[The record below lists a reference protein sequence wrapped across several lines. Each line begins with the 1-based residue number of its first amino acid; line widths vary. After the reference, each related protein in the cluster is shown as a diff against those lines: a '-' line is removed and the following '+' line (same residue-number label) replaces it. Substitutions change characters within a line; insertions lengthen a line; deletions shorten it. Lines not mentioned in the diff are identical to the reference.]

1 MRSCLDSGAALQGK
15 LPEDCVP
22 SHSVFFGAGGC
33 AEYAIDA
40 WLRTSEA
47 EYDKAWW
54 ADDSVLQAIAANKR
68 LDKNYAGLAA
78 HTLPLDFQRYK
89 TESKIDESQVGQL

>member
-1 MRSCLDSGAALQGK
+1 M
-15 LPEDCVP
+15 
-22 SHSVFFGAGGC
+22 
-33 AEYAIDA
+33 
-40 WLRTSEA
+40 
-47 EYDKAWW
+47 
-54 ADDSVLQAIAANKR
+54 VLQSIAANKQ

>member
-1 MRSCLDSGAALQGK
+1 M
-15 LPEDCVP
+15 
-22 SHSVFFGAGGC
+22 
-33 AEYAIDA
+33 
-40 WLRTSEA
+40 
-47 EYDKAWW
+47 
-54 ADDSVLQAIAANKR
+54 LQAIDSNEK